1 MSNLKN
7 VLASFNKAR
16 NDVIVELKKNVS
28 LGWLHLEDA
37 VKERTPVS
45 SDWWALQSSINTT
58 EPKEVW
64 TKIVVEVWTN
74 LEYAGYVEY
83 WVTAKTKLW
92 KERKNP
98 FDYHKWD
105 RVFYTGTG
113 AGMFRKSVEAEQ
125 ETISDIIKKWW

>member
-1 MSNLKN
+1 MSNLQS
-7 VLASFNKAR
+7 VLANFSKAR

-28 LGWLHLEDA
+28 EAGLHLEDA
-37 VKERTPVS
+37 VKERTPV
-45 SDWWALQSSINTT
+45 DQWILQGSINTT
-58 EPKEVW
+58 DAKEVW
-64 TKIVVEVWTN
+64 TKIIVEVWTN
-74 LEYAGYVEY
+74 LDYAGHVEY
-83 WVTAKTKLW
+83 WVTAKTKTW

-125 ETISDIIKKWW
+125 ETISDIIKNWW